1 MTIAIAIVVLIVAII
16 FAVAAMKP
24 DALFIQRE
32 ARIKAPPDKV
42 FALVSDFH
50 RWGSWAP
57 QDKMD
62 PTMKRSYSGATDG
75 VGAVSEWDSRGQ
87 AGRGR
92 MQITEASAPTR
103 LTVRVDFTKPFEAHN
118 VNEFKFE
125 PEDGG
130 TKVTWTMHGT
140 NVYMLKVMS
149 VFFNM
154 DRMLGKHFETGLRD
168 LKTAAEMQTNAQQ
181 HPEH

>member
-1 MTIAIAIVVLIVAII
+1 MTIAIAIVVLVVAIT

-32 ARIKAPPDKV
+32 ARIKATPDTIY
-42 FALVSDFH
+42 ALVSDFH

-62 PTMKRSYSGATDG
+62 PTMKRTYSGASDG
-75 VGAVSEWDSRGQ
+75 VGAVSEWDSRGR

-103 LTVRVDFTKPFEAHN
+103 VTVRVDFIKPFEAHN

-125 PEDGG
+125 PEGDG
-130 TKVTWTMHGT
+130 TKVTWAMYGT
-140 NVYMLKVMS
+140 NVYMIKVMS
-149 VFFNM
+149 VLFKM
-154 DRMLGKHFETGLRD
+154 DRMLGKHFEAGLRD
-168 LKTAAEMQTNAQQ
+168 LKSAAEMQTTAQQ
-181 HPEH
+181 HPGH